1 MRTLALTI
9 LLFNVTYG
17 AAWSVLVLYAGQ
29 RLGMDEVGFGLL
41 TAAIAVGGILGTVS
55 YGTLERRFKPSNL
68 MRVGLTIE
76 TLTHLILALTIR
88 LVPGPSGAAWS
99 VLELYAGQRL
109 GMDEVGF
116 GLMTAA
122 IAVGGILGTVSY
134 GTLERRF
141 KPSNLMRV
149 GLTIETLTHLILAL
163 TTSAPIALTTLVVF
177 GAHAFV
183 WGTLSTVVRQRAVPD
198 ALMGRVGSVYRIAIM
213 GGIVIGTP
221 IGGLLARRFGI
232 TAPFWFGFFG
242 SALLVILLWREF
254 EKIVHAGDTPPDEE
268 PASGVATGAPAV

>member
-29 RLGMDEVGFGLL
+29 RLGMD
-41 TAAIAVGGILGTVS
+41 A
-55 YGTLERRFKPSNL
+55 
-68 MRVGLTIE
+68 
-76 TLTHLILALTIR
+76 
-88 LVPGPSGAAWS
+88 
-99 VLELYAGQRL
+99 
-109 GMDEVGF
+109 VGF

-122 IAVGGILGTVSY
+122 IAVGGIIGTVAY

-141 KPSNLMRV
+141 SLADLMRV
-149 GLTIETLTHLILAL
+149 GLLIETGTHLILAL
-163 TTSAPIALTTLVVF
+163 TTSPQVALGTLVVF

-183 WGTLSTVVRQRAVPD
+183 WGTTSTVVRQRAVPD

-221 IGGLLARRFGI
+221 IGGLLARQFGI

-242 SALLVILLWREF
+242 SALLVAVLWRQF
-254 EKIVHAGDTPPDEE
+254 ALIVHAGDTRPE
-268 PASGVATGAPAV
+268 PITG